1 MQRRRGSRADPVS
14 EDDIL
19 RAIAKL
25 GVLGGGFAVVK
36 VGERRLVRS
45 LRRASRHAE
54 QFGTRDD
61 CTPFSHAGLA
71 DDQAHHHFF
80 PFSST
85 SIPGLMP

>member
-14 EDDIL
+14 EDDVL

-45 LRRASRHAE
+45 LGLPCRCRFRLR
-54 QFGTRDD
+54 FGKLT
-61 CTPFSHAGLA
+61 
-71 DDQAHHHFF
+71 
-80 PFSST
+80 
-85 SIPGLMP
+85 

>member
-1 MQRRRGSRADPVS
+1 MSYDLSIGMCMQRRRGSRADPVS

-45 LRRASRHAE
+45 L
-54 QFGTRDD
+54 
-61 CTPFSHAGLA
+61 GLPC
-71 DDQAHHHFF
+71 H
-80 PFSST
+80 SSK
-85 SIPGLMP
+85 PGNSLWYDTCKPSACPRSCL